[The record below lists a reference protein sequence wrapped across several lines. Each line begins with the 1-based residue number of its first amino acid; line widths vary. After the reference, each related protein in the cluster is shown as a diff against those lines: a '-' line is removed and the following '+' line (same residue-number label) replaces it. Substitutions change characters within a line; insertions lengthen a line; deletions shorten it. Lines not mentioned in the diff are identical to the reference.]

1 LLDVHQGNAGEA
13 RRPCPHYKGEAVMS
27 NTRKLWLGLATL
39 LVVSFGVLLWA
50 GTEIFRTAPPMPE
63 KVLSESGQVVYTRSD
78 MEKGRQ
84 VWQSIG
90 GMQLGSIWG
99 HGGYVAPDWSADWL
113 HRESVALLDMW
124 ARADGGMATYAQLP
138 DEEQAALRSRLKS
151 VMRTNTYDPAS
162 GTITVPD
169 DRAVAMSNVAAHY
182 ESLFGNDPANAPL
195 REAYAMKND
204 TVPDAAH
211 RRALT
216 SFFWWTAWAA
226 GTERPREAGDGIV
239 PTRSGVVDKQV
250 TYTNNWPSEPLID
263 NTPAPSMWVWS
274 AFSVLFL
281 LAGIALLGWWHAR
294 QAHEEP
300 HQLPASDPLAALRI
314 TPSMRATAKYF
325 WVVLALFVVQILL
338 GAITAHY
345 QIEGQEAYG
354 YALSDVLPYSITRT
368 WHTQLAVLWI
378 AVAWLGT
385 GLYIAPAMSGHEPK
399 FQRLGVNFL
408 WVCLLLI
415 VVGSFAGQWLAVMQ
429 KLGLEHNFWW
439 GHQGWEYADM
449 GRFWQWFLFVGLLL
463 WLTLVGR
470 ALWPVLRG
478 PATGARS
485 IVGLL
490 FLSTV
495 CIGLFFASALM
506 WGEHTHISEVEY
518 WRWWLVHLWVE
529 GFFEVFATAVMA
541 LIFTRLGLIKETV
554 ASVAVLFA
562 TIVFMSGGVLGT
574 LHHLYFVGTPTAV
587 VALGASF
594 SALEVVPLAYIGFE
608 AYHTYKLGKATPWM
622 ARYRW
627 PIMFFIAVS
636 FWNLVGAGLFG
647 FLINPPL
654 SLYFMQGLNL
664 TPLHG
669 HTALFGVYGM
679 LGIALLL
686 FALRGLRGQMVWD
699 TRALKVSFWCL
710 NIGLALM
717 ALLTLLPLGTMQ
729 LLAAIEHGYAY
740 ARSAEFMQKPIVDM
754 LIWMRVPGDTIF
766 SVGALALCWF
776 VLRLWIAPTRDTVP
790 GGSTERE

>member
-1 LLDVHQGNAGEA
+1 
-13 RRPCPHYKGEAVMS
+13 MS
-27 NTRKLWLGLATL
+27 NTRKLWLGRGAL

-50 GTEIFRTAPPMPE
+50 GTEIFRAAPPVPE
-63 KVLSESGQVVYTRSD
+63 RVVSEGGQVVYTRAD
-78 MEKGRQ
+78 IERGRQ
-84 VWQSIG
+84 VWQSMG

-113 HRESVALLDMW
+113 HREATGMLDLW
-124 ARADGGMATYAQLP
+124 ARADGGMASYALLP
-138 DEEQAALRSRLKS
+138 PEEQAALRGRLEAE
-151 VMRTNTYDPAS
+151 MRRNTYDPAT
-162 GTITVPD
+162 GTITLSR
-169 DRAVAMSNVAAHY
+169 DRIAAISNTAAHY
-182 ESLFGNDPANAPL
+182 ESLFGNDPTTAAL

-204 TVPDAAH
+204 TVPDADH

-216 SFFWWTAWAA
+216 AFFWWTSWAA
-226 GTERPREAGDGIV
+226 GTERPRDTGETLASDPAGV
-239 PTRSGVVDKQV
+239 ASRQV
-250 TYTNNWPSEPLID
+250 TYTNNWPSEPLVG
-263 NTPAPSMWVWS
+263 NTPPPSMWVWS

-281 LAGIALLGWWHAR
+281 ILGIALLGWHHAVSHDR
-294 QAHEEP
+294 DEAHKV
-300 HQLPASDPLAALRI
+300 PASDPFAALRI

-325 WVVLALFVVQILL
+325 WLVLALFLTQILL

-345 QIEGQEAYG
+345 QVEGQEAYG
-354 YALSDVLPYSITRT
+354 FALSDVLPYTITRT

-385 GLYIAPAMSGHEPK
+385 GLYIAPALSGHEPK

-408 WVCLLLI
+408 FVSLI
-415 VVGSFAGQWLAVMQ
+415 VIVFGSFAGQWLAVMQ
-429 KLGLEHNFWW
+429 TLGLEHNFWF

-449 GRFWQWFLFVGLLL
+449 GRFWQWYLFIGLLL
-463 WLTLVGR
+463 WLGLVGR
-470 ALWPVLRG
+470 ALWPVLMGRG
-478 PATGARS
+478 ADGKAHESRH
-485 IVGLL
+485 IVGLM

-541 LIFTRLGLIKETV
+541 LIFTRLGLIRTDT
-554 ASVAVLFA
+554 ATVAVLFA
-562 TIVFMSGGVLGT
+562 TIVFMAGGVLGT

-608 AYHTYKLGKATPWM
+608 AYHTWKLGKATPWM
-622 ARYRW
+622 VRYKW
-627 PIMFFIAVS
+627 PIYFFLAVS

-679 LGIALLL
+679 LGVALVL
-686 FALRGLRGQMVWD
+686 FCMRGLRGQMHWN
-699 TRALKVSFWCL
+699 TGALKLSFWAL

-717 ALLTLLPLGTMQ
+717 AVLTLLPLGTMQ
-729 LLAAIEHGYAY
+729 LLAAIEHGYWY
-740 ARSAEFMQKPIVDM
+740 ARSAEFMQKPIVD
-754 LIWMRVPGDTIF
+754 LLVWMRVPGDTIF
-766 SVGALALCWF
+766 SVGAVALAWF
-776 VLRLWIAPTRDTVP
+776 VLRLWVAPRPAALEGDTLP
-790 GGSTERE
+790 QEHD

>member
-1 LLDVHQGNAGEA
+1 
-13 RRPCPHYKGEAVMS
+13 MS
-27 NTRKLWLGLATL
+27 NTRKLWLCLGAL

-50 GTEIFRTAPPMPE
+50 GGEIFRAAPPIPE
-63 KVLSESGQVVYTRSD
+63 KVLAEDGTVVFTKAD
-78 MEKGRQ
+78 IEEGRQ
-84 VWQSIG
+84 VWQSTG

-99 HGGYVAPDWSADWL
+99 HGAYVAPDWSADWL
-113 HRESVALLDMW
+113 HRESVELLNLW
-124 ARADGGMATYAQLP
+124 ARADDGMATYAALP
-138 DEEQAALRSRLKS
+138 VEQQAALRARLQTL
-151 VMRTNTYDPAS
+151 MRRNTYDPAT
-162 GTITVPD
+162 GAITLTR
-169 DRAVAMSNVAAHY
+169 DRVAAISNVAAHY
-182 ESLFGNDPANAPL
+182 ESLFGNDPATQAL

-204 TVPDAAH
+204 TVPDAGH

-216 SFFWWTAWAA
+216 AFFWWTAWAA
-226 GTERPREAGDGIV
+226 GTERPHVGGNVDQN
-239 PTRSGVVDKQV
+239 GVAAKQV
-250 TYTNNWPSEPLID
+250 TYTNNWPHEPLIG
-263 NTPAPSMWVWS
+263 NTPPPALWLWS
-274 AFSVLFL
+274 VFSVLFL
-281 LAGIALLGWWHAR
+281 IAGIGLLGWHHAVSHDR
-294 QAHEEP
+294 NADVGHRI
-300 HQLPASDPLAALRI
+300 PASDPFAALRI

-325 WVVLALFVVQILL
+325 WVVLALFLTQILL
-338 GAITAHY
+338 GAVTAHY
-345 QIEGQEAYG
+345 QVEGQQAYG
-354 YALSDVLPYSITRT
+354 YPLANILPYSITRT

-385 GLYIAPAMSGHEPK
+385 GLYIGPALSGHEPK

-408 WVCLLLI
+408 FGCLLVI

-429 KLGLEHNFWW
+429 KLGLSHNFWF

-449 GRFWQWFLFVGLLL
+449 GRFWQVFLFIGLML

-478 PATGARS
+478 PASDAKP

-495 CIGLFFASALM
+495 CIGLFFGAALM

-541 LIFTRLGLIKETV
+541 LIFTRLGLV
-554 ASVAVLFA
+554 RAASATTATLFA
-562 TIVFMSGGVLGT
+562 TIVFMAGGVLGT
-574 LHHLYFVGTPTAV
+574 LHHLYFVGTPTSV

-608 AYHTYKLGKATPWM
+608 AFHTWKLGQAAPWM
-622 ARYRW
+622 HRYRW
-627 PIMFFIAVS
+627 PILFFIAVS

-679 LGIALLL
+679 LGIALML
-686 FALRGLRGQMVWD
+686 FCMRGLRGQMVWD
-699 TRALKVSFWCL
+699 TRPLKVAFWCF

-717 ALLTLLPLGTMQ
+717 ALVTLLPLGIMQ
-729 LLAAIEHGYAY
+729 LVAAIEHGYAY
-740 ARSAEFMQKPIVDM
+740 ARSAEFMNRPIIDLLV
-754 LIWMRVPGDTIF
+754 WMRVPGDTIF
-766 SVGALALCWF
+766 SVGALALAWF
-776 VLRLWIAPTRDTVP
+776 VLRLWIAPRREIAVD
-790 GGSTERE
+790 GERQPAPR

>member
-1 LLDVHQGNAGEA
+1 ME
-13 RRPCPHYKGEAVMS
+13 S
-27 NTRKLWLGLATL
+27 TRKLWLGLATL
-39 LVVSFGVLLWA
+39 LIASFAVLLWA
-50 GTEIFRTAPPMPE
+50 GGEIFRAAPPIPE
-63 KVLSESGQVVYTRSD
+63 RVVDTTGATVYTRHD
-78 MEKGRQ
+78 IERGRQ
-84 VWQSIG
+84 VWQSMG

-113 HRESVALLDMW
+113 HREAVAMLDQW
-124 ARADGGMATYAQLP
+124 AREEGSVSYATLSA
-138 DEEQAALRSRLKS
+138 ERQAALRGRLQAQF
-151 VMRTNTYDPAS
+151 RANTYDAS
-162 GTITVPD
+162 NGVITLTRERV
-169 DRAVAMSNVAAHY
+169 VAISNVAAHY
-182 ESLFGNDPANAPL
+182 ESLFGNDPATARL
-195 REAYAMKND
+195 REAYAMKEG

-211 RRALT
+211 RRSLT
-216 SFFWWTAWAA
+216 AFFWWTAWAA
-226 GTERPREAGDGIV
+226 GTERPGAANVANE
-239 PTRSGVVDKQV
+239 GVASKRV
-250 TYTNNWPSEPLID
+250 TYTNNWPSEPLLG
-263 NTPAPSMWVWS
+263 NTPPPSMWVWS

-281 LAGIALLGWWHAR
+281 IAGIGLLGWHHAR
-294 QAHEEP
+294 THARGEKP
-300 HQLPASDPLAALRI
+300 HTIPSSDPMATLRV

-325 WVVLALFVVQILL
+325 WVVLALFLVQILL
-338 GAITAHY
+338 GAMTAHY
-345 QIEGQEAYG
+345 QVEGQQAYG
-354 YALSDVLPYSITRT
+354 FAISDILPYAITRT

-385 GLYIAPAMSGHEPK
+385 GLYIAPAMSGHEPR
-399 FQRLGVNFL
+399 FQRFGVNAL
-408 WVCLLLI
+408 WVCLLII
-415 VVGSFAGQWLAVMQ
+415 VVGAFAGQWLAVMQ
-429 KLGLEHNFWW
+429 KLGLDLNFWW

-478 PATGARS
+478 PRTDTKA
-485 IVGLL
+485 IVALL

-495 CIGLFFASALM
+495 CIGLFFGAALM

-541 LIFTRLGLIKETV
+541 LIFTRLGLIEAKSATT
-554 ASVAVLFA
+554 AVLFA
-562 TIVFMSGGVLGT
+562 TIIFMTGGVLGT

-608 AYHTYKLGKATPWM
+608 AYHTYKLGKAVPWM

-627 PIMFFIAVS
+627 PILFFVAVS

-654 SLYFMQGLNL
+654 SLYYMQGLNL

-679 LGIALLL
+679 LGIALVL
-686 FALRGLRGQMVWD
+686 FCMRGLRGQMVWD
-699 TRALKVSFWCL
+699 TRALKVSFWCF

-717 ALLTLLPLGTMQ
+717 AVLTLLPIGTMQ

-740 ARSAEFMQKPIVDM
+740 ARSAEFMQRPIIDM
-754 LIWMRVPGDTIF
+754 LVWMRVPGDTIF
-766 SVGALALCWF
+766 SVGALALAWF
-776 VLRLWIAPTRDTVP
+776 MFRLWVAPKRLPVEGATD
-790 GGSTERE
+790 TER